1 MVMLEGYFNFRQC
14 FMANDRKQAIITS
27 FLFFR
32 FPSFSQAR
40 GPSKSYLSVK
50 HPIFRVRLELMLG
63 PFFCCRTLTSGDMPS
78 DLHSKFMCD
87 SSPVNLSTTNSRNRA
102 RSVSRIHESYL
113 PLQDANGVEC
123 VHSDSSLS
131 SLLLRIG

>member
-1 MVMLEGYFNFRQC
+1 MLEGYFNLRQC

-40 GPSKSYLSVK
+40 GPKVN
-50 HPIFRVRLELMLG
+50 PIFRSNTLSFGVRLELMLG
-63 PFFCCRTLTSGDMPS
+63 PFFCCRTLTSGDMFS
-78 DLHSKFMCD
+78 DLHSKFTCD
-87 SSPVNLSTTNSRNRA
+87 SSPVNLSATNSRNRA

-113 PLQDANGVEC
+113 P
-123 VHSDSSLS
+123 
-131 SLLLRIG
+131 

>member
-1 MVMLEGYFNFRQC
+1 MLEGYFNLRQC

-40 GPSKSYLSVK
+40 GSSKSYLSVK

-63 PFFCCRTLTSGDMPS
+63 PFFGCRTLTSGDMPS
-78 DLHSKFMCD
+78 DLHSKFTFD
-87 SSPVNLSTTNSRNRA
+87 LPPVNLLATNSRNGAKINIADSRKLFA
-102 RSVSRIHESYL
+102 ITRCERSRVCPGTVYSH
-113 PLQDANGVEC
+113 C
-123 VHSDSSLS
+123 TLS
-131 SLLLRIG
+131 SR